1 VTPTPVTPKPVPP
14 KPTTPVTPA
23 HDPLDDPA
31 ENFANDSIRQAQTK
45 LRRLGFYTGVIN
57 GIYNQVMRAALMEFQ
72 RQEGLT
78 PTGRLDGATMSELN
92 V

>member
-1 VTPTPVTPKPVPP
+1 M
-14 KPTTPVTPA
+14 
-23 HDPLDDPA
+23 
-31 ENFANDSIRQAQTK
+31 ANDAIRMAQAK

-57 GIYNQVMRAALMEFQ
+57 GIYNQLMRTALMEFQ

-78 PTGRLDGATMSELN
+78 PTGRLDGATMAELN